1 MPPIS
6 FFALALLSQLT
17 RPPTET
23 YHWEIVRPA
32 PTDIFIEASIL
43 IPIPISTPSRAPK
56 KNLALLSAFEFKV
69 TCSSFSPVSSRFESL
84 FIFVFPLSQFP
95 RTLASSVYRVSH
107 NLVPRALFLG
117 FGGGTGKA
125 SPSWSIHFMM
135 TRNALAARNNEPR
148 D

>member
-6 FFALALLSQLT
+6 FFALAQLSQLT
-17 RPPTET
+17 RHSHGVIGENCFCFFFS
-23 YHWEIVRPA
+23 VRPA
-32 PTDIFIEASIL
+32 PTDIFIEGSIL
-43 IPIPISTPSRAPK
+43 IPIPIPTPSRAPK

-84 FIFVFPLSQFP
+84 FIFVFPLSQFR

-117 FGGGTGKA
+117 FGGVTGKA
-125 SPSWSIHFMM
+125 SPSWSIHS
-135 TRNALAARNNEPR
+135 
-148 D
+148 